1 MVLWLKFQNRFKSIV
16 YQWNYH
22 FRCRGNLL
30 GIAIAKALPSGGNF
44 YLPRNDTK
52 IAMSDRILS
61 TNPVLARR
69 LAKEWSQAELA
80 ERASISR
87 AAVSAIE
94 GERI

>member
-1 MVLWLKFQNRFKSIV
+1 MLWWKSPKHFKPIV
-16 YQWNYH
+16 NQWNYH
-22 FRCRGNLL
+22 FRHGRNLV
-30 GIAIAKALPSGGNF
+30 GTAIAKALPSGGNF